1 MPLTEVRHNRETP
14 QRQMEL
20 FLRFFGKEE
29 CEHGHSWGPG
39 LRDLYI
45 IHYVISGSGE
55 FSTGGETYQL
65 SQGQGF
71 LITPGAIVHYTANEA
86 DPWVYSWVGFDG
98 LHARAFMRRAGL
110 SVSQP
115 IFRAKRTGGGRS
127 RSKSESESCESNR
140 EDSDCANWF
149 DTSHQELV
157 NAHETGCRDILYQ
170 SILYRL
176 IGELME
182 CADPALVDA
191 QPLRANSKETYI
203 NEAITYIEN
212 NYSQKTTVEQI
223 AHAVG
228 LDRTYLSSLFKQQ
241 FDLSLQAFLLQF
253 RMNRAVELL
262 SSKQLSVSD
271 ISRSVGYTDP
281 FLFSKMFKKVIGQS
295 PRRTRE
301 LLEEQQGK
309 L

>member
-29 CEHGHSWGPG
+29 CEPLHSWGPG

-71 LITPGAIVHYTANEA
+71 LITPGAIVHYTADEA
-86 DPWVYSWVGFDG
+86 DPWVYTWIGFDG
-98 LHARAFMRRAGL
+98 LHARAFVQRAGL

-115 IFRAKRTGGGRS
+115 IFRAKRTGRDDSQDGSGRAD
-127 RSKSESESCESNR
+127 N
-140 EDSDCANWF
+140 DGANWF
-149 DTSHQELV
+149 DTSHKQLMD
-157 NAHETGCRDILYQ
+157 AHETGSRDILYQ

-176 IGELME
+176 IGELIE
-182 CADPALVDA
+182 CADPALTESRS
-191 QPLRANSKETYI
+191 LRANSKETYI

-223 AHAVG
+223 AQVVG

-281 FLFSKMFKKVIGQS
+281 FLFSKMFKKVIGHS

-301 LLEEQQGK
+301 LLEEEQGK

>member
-1 MPLTEVRHNRETP
+1 MSLTEVRHIQETP

-20 FLRFFGKEE
+20 LLRFFGKEE
-29 CEHGHSWGPG
+29 CEPLHSWGPG

-55 FSTGGETYQL
+55 FSTGGEAYQL
-65 SQGQGF
+65 SQGEGF
-71 LITPGAIVHYTANEA
+71 LITPGAIVHYTADES
-86 DPWVYSWVGFDG
+86 DPWVYTWVGFDG
-98 LHARAFMRRAGL
+98 LHARAFMQRAGL
-110 SVSQP
+110 SVTRP
-115 IFRAKRTGGGRS
+115 IFRAKGAS
-127 RSKSESESCESNR
+127 
-140 EDSDCANWF
+140 WF
-149 DTSHQELV
+149 ETSHQELV
-157 NAHETGCRDILYQ
+157 AAHGMGSRDILYQ

-176 IGELME
+176 IGELIE
-182 CADPALVDA
+182 CAEPALA
-191 QPLRANSKETYI
+191 EEQSLRANSKETYI

-223 AHAVG
+223 AQAVG

-262 SSKQLSVSD
+262 SSTQLSVSD

-301 LLEEQQGK
+301 LLEEQGK